1 MNTSSQTYKELAIPY
16 FKESFDCFDEV
27 MRELQIPY
35 YLIGVSA
42 IALELLK
49 KGIKPSRG
57 TKDIDFAVM
66 VSSISEYEKISTAL
80 EVRGFNKIAAPWTF
94 YSARFNVA
102 IDVLPFGEIEEN
114 HAVNFNKRYTDLHVL
129 GFREVMEEAV
139 QVEIE
144 EKIANIPPLPGMVI
158 LKLIA
163 WSDRPE
169 NRGDDLPDIL
179 KIIEHYYDLAWDEI
193 VEQHY
198 DTLDKDPFD
207 QKIIAAEVLGRNSR
221 LYLQKSEAI
230 STRILQVLEDNLLD
244 AAKSTIAKEWAR
256 KLDSDI
262 EYAYALLT
270 AFQKGLTHEESSR
283 SMLHIP
289 V

>member
-1 MNTSSQTYKELAIPY
+1 MSTSNQTYKELAIPY
-16 FKESFDCFDEV
+16 FKESFDCIDEV
-27 MRELQIPY
+27 MQELQIPY

-49 KGIKPSRG
+49 EGIKPSRG

-66 VSSISEYEKISTAL
+66 ISSIAAYEKISATL
-80 EVRGFNKIAAPWTF
+80 EVKGFKKVAAPWTF
-94 YSARFNVA
+94 YSEQFKVA
-102 IDVLPFGEIEEN
+102 IDLLPFGEIEEN
-114 HAVNFNKRYTDLHVL
+114 YTVNFNERYTDLHVL

-169 NRGDDLPDIL
+169 ERENDLSDIL
-179 KIIEHYYDLAWDEI
+179 RIIQHYYDLKWDEI
-193 VEQHY
+193 VEKHY

-207 QKIIAAEVLGRNSR
+207 QLLIAAEVLGRNSR

-230 STRILQVLEDNLLD
+230 SARVLKVLETNLD
-244 AAKSTIAKEWAR
+244 DPSQSAIAKDWAR
-256 KLDSDI
+256 KLDREI
-262 EYAYALLT
+262 EYAFALLG
-270 AFQKGLTHEESSR
+270 AFQKGITHE
-283 SMLHIP
+283 